1 MRAFIRR
8 HPVVSSGGALAVVGL
23 VVFVLV
29 WFQPQKLFLDQTV
42 NEALPGLIGSP
53 AVRASSSRPPI
64 LSATPST
71 LPSPSSSHIS
81 TPKLTVLATGTFR
94 SLEHHTTGTALV
106 LARPDGTSFLR
117 FEDLNTS
124 NGPMLHAYLS
134 ELGSGGDLHAYGIRY
149 VDLGP
154 LKGNVGSQN
163 YLLPSGLDLSKYRSA
178 VIWCTRF
185 KVGFG
190 VAGLPDL
197 ASVESA

>member
-1 MRAFIRR
+1 
-8 HPVVSSGGALAVVGL
+8 VSWGGATAIVGL
-23 VVFVLV
+23 VAFVLV

-53 AVRASSSRPPI
+53 TAGASSSPSPTPM
-64 LSATPST
+64 ATRST
-71 LPSPSSSHIS
+71 LPSPGPSSIS
-81 TPKLTVLATGTFR
+81 APKLTVLARGTFR

-106 LARPDGTSFLR
+106 LARADGTSFLR
-117 FEDLNTS
+117 FENLNTS
-124 NGPMLHAYLS
+124 NGPMLHVYLS
-134 ELGSGGDLHAYGIRY
+134 ELQSGGDLHAYGVRY

-163 YLLPSGLDLSKYRSA
+163 YQLPSGLDLSKFRSA

-197 ASVESA
+197 ASVRDA